1 MNKPI
6 QIKRNK
12 PANSHYRVLYAKTGR
27 KRRLHAA
34 TAATADQ
41 HSGMGADVPNIS
53 VGRALFVILILH
65 VLAVAAIYIHSAFFG
80 DGRDVSAN
88 EGQPALVEQNAAP
101 VAPVTI
107 PAKKQIEKKVV
118 SQVATGRHMVVMGD
132 TYQVIA
138 QKHNVSERAL
148 RALNGNVAIR
158 AGIVLD
164 LPAELSA
171 RPVNP
176 APAAVA
182 ETVVADSKPKAM
194 PKSKPK
200 QVAQEEQKPLA
211 IKPKKQD
218 QLAKAS
224 VVESSPA
231 PAAPVP
237 SKSSQ
242 HDVSNAPKA
251 LVIEP
256 AIQDSGKTYTIKPG
270 DTLWGISSRLKVSR
284 HDLLELNQIKD
295 ANKLYAGRTIKIPA
309 K

>member
-41 HSGMGADVPNIS
+41 HAGMGADVPNIS

-80 DGRDVSAN
+80 DARDVSAN
-88 EGQPALVEQNAAP
+88 EGQPALVEPDAAR
-101 VAPVTI
+101 VAPIAPPV
-107 PAKKQIEKKVV
+107 KKQSNKEVAP
-118 SQVATGRHMVVMGD
+118 QVATGRHMVVMGD
-132 TYQVIA
+132 TYQLIA
-138 QKHNVSERAL
+138 QKHNVSEKAL
-148 RALNGNVAIR
+148 RALNGNAAIR
-158 AGIVLD
+158 AGVVLD

-176 APAAVA
+176 APARVA
-182 ETVVADSKPKAM
+182 EKPAAEPKAKAM
-194 PKSKPK
+194 PKSKP
-200 QVAQEEQKPLA
+200 QGVTQAEQKA
-211 IKPKKQD
+211 VEIKPKKPA
-218 QLAKAS
+218 QLVKAS
-224 VVESSPA
+224 AVKPA
-231 PAAPVP
+231 PTPDAGVA
-237 SKSSQ
+237 SKPA

-251 LVIEP
+251 MVIEP
-256 AIQDSGKTYTIKPG
+256 AVRDSGKTYTIQPG
-270 DTLWGISSRLKVSR
+270 DTLWGISSRLKASR
-284 HDLLELNQIKD
+284 DDILELNQIKD